1 LWTGILALP
10 FYVLAALVAP
20 IWIAPLFNKFG
31 PMKDKALEAQVVA
44 LAERAGVEGARVLE
58 VEKSVDTKKVNAYV
72 TGVGGTKRIVVW
84 DTLLRRLTPKQT
96 LYVVGHE
103 LGHYVLH
110 HVWIGIFL
118 STALTMLGLWGA
130 HRLSGLLLVRHAHR
144 MGFDRLSDV
153 ASLPLL
159 MLLLSLVSLVMTPP
173 SLALSRHHERV
184 ADRFGLQLM
193 PDCCAAATAFIALQE
208 QNLAVP
214 RPGRLYQLLRASH
227 PSIGE
232 RVDLINAWCARPP
245 DGARR

>member
-1 LWTGILALP
+1 
-10 FYVLAALVAP
+10 
-20 IWIAPLFNKFG
+20 
-31 PMKDKALEAQVVA
+31 
-44 LAERAGVEGARVLE
+44 
-58 VEKSVDTKKVNAYV
+58 
-72 TGVGGTKRIVVW
+72 
-84 DTLLRRLTPKQT
+84 
-96 LYVVGHE
+96 
-103 LGHYVLH
+103 
-110 HVWIGIFL
+110 
-118 STALTMLGLWGA
+118 
-130 HRLSGLLLVRHAHR
+130 
-144 MGFDRLSDV
+144 
-153 ASLPLL
+153 
-159 MLLLSLVSLVMTPP
+159 MTPP